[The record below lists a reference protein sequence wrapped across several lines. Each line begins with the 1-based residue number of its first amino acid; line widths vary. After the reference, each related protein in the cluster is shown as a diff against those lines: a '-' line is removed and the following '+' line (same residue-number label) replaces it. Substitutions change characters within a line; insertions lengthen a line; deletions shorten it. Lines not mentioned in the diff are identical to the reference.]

1 MKVLHLLT
9 HDNLGGAAR
18 AAFRQHQ
25 ALRKFGID
33 SRMLVRHKHSDDR
46 NVIVFK
52 GEHDFLT
59 RADRTVRRALI
70 ARREKAS
77 SYRGAGG
84 LTDPRADLLRS
95 NVTEIDEAD
104 VVNIHKTEHFADIP
118 ALFHS
123 LPPDKPVVITIHD
136 LSPITGGC
144 DYPGECSRFSE
155 SCGRCPKLVSDTPN
169 DLSQEIFLLK
179 KAAYS
184 VRSADSFA
192 FAADSTWTAEM
203 AQKSALASGHRVE
216 TIHYGIDD
224 GNYNPALRIQARE
237 ALGISHDD
245 EVICFAA
252 HDVRAPHKGGLQLA
266 DALSAITRRRPI
278 HLLTMGSGHFRA
290 PEQFHHR
297 HFGKIESDELQ
308 AVIYRAAD
316 VFVIP
321 SLEEAFGQTALE
333 AASCG
338 TVIAGFDVGGVCDI
352 VQTGL
357 NGRLVPRGDSA
368 ALSQAIIGLLDDTV
382 LRQAWANRTPEWV
395 AGNFS
400 YQRNAEAYASLYADL
415 IRGFRS

>member
-1 MKVLHLLT
+1 
-9 HDNLGGAAR
+9 
-18 AAFRQHQ
+18 
-25 ALRKFGID
+25 
-33 SRMLVRHKHSDDR
+33 MLVRHKHSDDR